1 MKLYA
6 INTTKAV
13 NEINLVTLFIK
24 IFEILGIKV
33 NPRIT
38 APIKIKTELLER
50 FPVDPVWYLRLIKPV
65 ANKA

>member
-50 FPVDPVWYLRLIKPV
+50 FPVDPV
-65 ANKA
+65 